1 MAWFKKNRQKAVIN
15 FIDLDNDLMSIA
27 TSAELTGKTGEPV
40 DYDPTQEI
48 EDLQG
53 KGYVLVRNQFNG
65 NGQVPKYTDD
75 TEVYLISF
83 KHGERKVNPAHP
95 LTKIDSEEYV
105 HPIKFTIKFEGTPT
119 KVRDHVQTINRF
131 RTLTADR
138 ITNKRIPNGQF
149 DTDWQLEADKFDDFE
164 LPVLPG
170 AHTNKKVIPGPAV
183 GDQDVTIT
191 AQYEPNGHL
200 IPVDE
205 NGDEIMNVGP
215 YQFASDKD
223 DPTRVAENQIVPDI
237 DGYTHDQEVISPQD
251 PGKDMP
257 VIYKKIPD
265 KNTIEIGDA
274 GSDAQDLGAVKLG
287 QPQDINQPSLPD
299 MDVPDTKQAAQ
310 AMGMDE
316 YVNEKG
322 IERRSDEQMAI
333 INFIDLDNNGKQ
345 ITSSGPLYGLPGEV
359 INNLYSTKVPMKA
372 IERAGFDVVFNN
384 FDGEGQVQ
392 KFNNN
397 HLLTQIFTVGLRH
410 KNSKKTTSNAEFDT
424 AELARRQQIVRDKIN
439 NFDPNSANNENE
451 TAAIITVANATMQL
465 LSMFIDK
472 NQREQEDKQTQSNDS
487 NNQTEE

>member
-27 TSAELTGKTGEPV
+27 TSAELTGKSGERV
-40 DYDPTQEI
+40 EYDPTQEI

-65 NGQVPKYTDD
+65 NGQQPRFTDD

-83 KHGERKVNPAHP
+83 KHGQRKVNPDHP
-95 LTKIDSEEYV
+95 LTKIDSEKYV
-105 HPIKFTIKFEGTPT
+105 HPIHFTVKFEGTPT
-119 KVRDHVQTINRF
+119 KVRDHVQTINRY

-138 ITNKRIPNGQF
+138 ITNKQIPDGQF

-183 GDQDVTIT
+183 GDEDVTVT

-205 NGDEIMNVGP
+205 NGDEIMDVGP

-223 DPTRVAENQIVPDI
+223 DPTKVAENQIVPDI

-257 VIYKKIPD
+257 VIYKKVVQED
-265 KNTIEIGDA
+265 TIADDND
-274 GSDAQDLGAVKLG
+274 SVKLG
-287 QPQDINQPSLPD
+287 QSQDINQPSQPQ
-299 MDVPDTKQAAQ
+299 MDIPDTKQAAQ

-359 INNLYSTKVPMKA
+359 INNLYSTQVPMKA

-384 FDGEGQVQ
+384 FDGDGQVQ

-410 KNSKKTTSNAEFDT
+410 KNSKHSVEKDSSDQVDA
-424 AELARRQQIVRDKIN
+424 AELARRQAVVRDKIN
-439 NFDPNSANNENE
+439 NFDPNNTENEDE

-472 NQREQEDKQTQSNDS
+472 NQKQ
-487 NNQTEE
+487 

>member
-27 TSAELTGKTGEPV
+27 TSAELTGKSGEIV
-40 DYDPTQEI
+40 DYDPSQEI
-48 EDLQG
+48 KDLQG

-83 KHGERKVNPAHP
+83 KHGERKVNPDHP

-105 HPIKFTIKFEGTPT
+105 HPIHFTVKFEGTPT

-138 ITNKRIPNGQF
+138 ITNKQIPNGQF

-183 GDQDVTIT
+183 GDNDITIT

-223 DPTRVAENQIVPDI
+223 DPTKVAENQIVPDI
-237 DGYTHDQEVISPQD
+237 DGYTHDQEVISPKD

-257 VIYKKIPD
+257 VIYKKVVEPEPEVNEPD
-265 KNTIEIGDA
+265 TSA
-274 GSDAQDLGAVKLG
+274 DLSTVKLG
-287 QPQDINQPSLPD
+287 QFQDVNSPSML
-299 MDVPDTKQAAQ
+299 DTKQAAQ
-310 AMGMDE
+310 TMGMDE
-316 YVNEKG
+316 YVDEKG

-372 IERAGFDVVFNN
+372 IERAGFEVVFNN
-384 FDGEGQVQ
+384 FDGEGQEQ

-410 KNSKKTTSNAEFDT
+410 KNSKYNQDVSDT
-424 AELARRQQIVRDKIN
+424 QLDAAELAHRQALVRDKIN
-439 NFDPNSANNENE
+439 NFDPNSATNENE

-472 NQREQEDKQTQSNDS
+472 NQQEAQAKATNVADETTNTDQEE
-487 NNQTEE
+487 NN